1 MVKKDIKKL
10 SNMKKIIIIGG
21 GAMGSAF
28 TIPCLEN
35 NNKVTITEPYSER
48 FIKDLSSK
56 NKFHSALNTKLPKK
70 LKFRKFSKDLLK
82 EKFDLI
88 VIALSLSGI
97 DFIGKELKN
106 LKIKT
111 PILVLTKGLK
121 YEKKSNRILTISEQ
135 LKKNYGGM
143 NISVLK
149 GPCLAKELA
158 EKNHTSV
165 VIANKSINVAK
176 SIGRLI
182 STKYYITEYSKDIIG
197 VEVCSAIKNI
207 YSMIIGAGQSLN
219 ASSNLFQKSIIEM
232 KYLTKYFKG
241 KDETTL
247 GLAGIGDLYV
257 SAAGGRNSKMGS
269 YLGKGFTFNVAKKR
283 FMPKD
288 TVEGEQLAREIAPF
302 ILKKIDKKKIPL
314 MNNLLRTIINNKKLK
329 IKV

>member
-1 MVKKDIKKL
+1 
-10 SNMKKIIIIGG
+10 MKNILIIGG
-21 GAMGSAF
+21 GAMGAAF

-35 NNKVTITEPYSER
+35 NNRVTITEPYSKI

-56 NKFHSALNTKLPKK
+56 NKFHSALRIKLPKR
-70 LKFRKFSKDLLK
+70 LKFRKYSDKLLR

-121 YEKKSNRILTISEQ
+121 YEKKTNKILTISEQ
-135 LKKNYGGM
+135 LKKNYKGM

-149 GPCLAKELA
+149 GPCLAGELA
-158 EKNHTSV
+158 RRNQTSV
-165 VIANKSINVAK
+165 VIANKNINIAK
-176 SIGRLI
+176 SIGKQI

-219 ASSNLFQKSIIEM
+219 SSSNLFQKSIIEM

-241 KDETTL
+241 KDETTS
-247 GLAGIGDLYV
+247 GLAGVGDLYV

-269 YLGKGFTFNVAKKR
+269 YLGKGFTFKAAKKK

-302 ILKKIDKKKIPL
+302 ILKKIDKKRIPL
-314 MNNLLRTIINNKKLK
+314 MISLLKAILNNKKLK
-329 IKV
+329 VN

>member
-1 MVKKDIKKL
+1 
-10 SNMKKIIIIGG
+10 MKKIIIIGG

-28 TIPCLEN
+28 TIPCLD
-35 NNKVTITEPYSER
+35 NKNQVFITEPYSKS
-48 FIKDLSSK
+48 FIRDLSSK
-56 NKFHSALNTKLPKK
+56 KKFHSALKLRLPKN

-121 YEKKSNRILTISEQ
+121 YEKKRNKILTISEQ
-135 LKKNYGGM
+135 LKKNYKGM

-158 EKNHTSV
+158 RKNQTSV
-165 VIANKSINVAK
+165 VIANKDIKVAK
-176 SIGRLI
+176 SIGKLI
-182 STKYYITEYSKDIIG
+182 STKYYLTEYTRDIIG

-207 YSMIIGAGQSLN
+207 YAMIIGAGRSLN
-219 ASSNLFQKSIIEM
+219 AASNLFQKSIIEM

-241 KDETTL
+241 KDETTS
-247 GLAGIGDLYV
+247 GLAGVGDLYV

-269 YLGKGFTFNVAKKR
+269 YLGKGFTFKKAKKK

-302 ILKKIDKKKIPL
+302 IFKKIDKKKIPL
-314 MNNLLRTIINNKKLK
+314 MINLLKTIINNKKLK

>member
-1 MVKKDIKKL
+1 
-10 SNMKKIIIIGG
+10 MKKILVIGG

-35 NNKVTITEPYSER
+35 NNRVTITEPYSKR

-56 NKFHSALNTKLPKK
+56 NKFHSTLNIKLPKK
-70 LKFRKFSKDLLK
+70 LKFRKFSKDLFK
-82 EKFDLI
+82 DKFDLI

-106 LKIKT
+106 FKIKT

-121 YEKKSNRILTISEQ
+121 YEKKNSKILTISEQ
-135 LKKNYGGM
+135 LKKNYKEM
-143 NISVLK
+143 NISILK

-158 EKNHTSV
+158 RKNQTSV
-165 VIANKSINVAK
+165 IVANKNINIAK
-176 SIGRLI
+176 QIGKMI
-182 STKYYITEYSKDIIG
+182 STKYYLTEFSKDIIG

-219 ASSNLFQKSIIEM
+219 TSSNLFQKSLIEM
-232 KYLTKYFKG
+232 RYLTKYFKG
-241 KDETTL
+241 KEETTL
-247 GLAGIGDLYV
+247 SLAGVGDLYV

-269 YLGKGFTFNVAKKR
+269 YLGKGFTFKTAKKR
-283 FMPKD
+283 FMSKD

-302 ILKKIDKKKIPL
+302 IFKKINKKKIPL
-314 MNNLLRTIINNKKLK
+314 MINLLKAILNNKKLK
-329 IKV
+329 IS

>member
-1 MVKKDIKKL
+1 MLKIDIKKL

-56 NKFHSALNTKLPKK
+56 NKFHSALNIKLPKK

-121 YEKKSNRILTISEQ
+121 YEKKSNKILTISEQ
-135 LKKNYGGM
+135 LKKNYSGM

-165 VIANKSINVAK
+165 VIANKNINVAK

-207 YSMIIGAGQSLN
+207 YAMIIGAGQSLN
-219 ASSNLFQKSIIEM
+219 AASNLFQKSIIEM
-232 KYLTKYFKG
+232 MYLTKYFKG
-241 KDETTL
+241 KDETVS
-247 GLAGIGDLYV
+247 GLAGVGDLYV

-269 YLGKGFTFNVAKKR
+269 YLGKGFTFKTAKKK

-302 ILKKIDKKKIPL
+302 ILKKINKKNIPL
-314 MNNLLRTIINNKKLK
+314 MINLLRTIISNKKLK